1 MAARQGRPTCRPN
14 SHRNSQQVSA
24 LRRSTSRRTVRGRAV
39 AAAVAYG
46 LSALPPE
53 REMHMQTQRV
63 QPRDGFSLIDMLVA
77 IAVLAILAAT
87 AVPELAN
94 VADSMK
100 LGQAQRD
107 VNIELN
113 QARLRSVGA
122 NRPILVRF
130 NCPAVGQY
138 RITELIGSPSVP
150 DADDTANDRC
160 SETKWRYP
168 ANDNDPA
175 TRPNHDGPIR
185 YLPRGVTF
193 GTAPT
198 LEFWP
203 NGTVHKQV
211 AAENPWSV
219 VDVGGTAVTVVK
231 GTSVKSIT
239 VNGLGKIQLV
249 Q

>member
-1 MAARQGRPTCRPN
+1 
-14 SHRNSQQVSA
+14 
-24 LRRSTSRRTVRGRAV
+24 
-39 AAAVAYG
+39 
-46 LSALPPE
+46 
-53 REMHMQTQRV
+53 MHMQPIHSRA
-63 QPRDGFSLIDMLVA
+63 GFSLIDMMVA
-77 IAVLAILAAT
+77 ISVMAILAAA
-87 AVPELAN
+87 AVPQLVN

-107 VNIELN
+107 VNVELN
-113 QARLRSVGA
+113 QARLLAVSA
-122 NRPILVRF
+122 NRPIRIRF
-130 NCPAVGQY
+130 NCPAAGQY

-150 DADDTANDRC
+150 DAADTANDRC
-160 SETKWRYP
+160 AETKWKYP
-168 ANDNDPA
+168 ANDNDPT

-185 YLPRGVTF
+185 YLPTGVTF

-211 AAENPWSV
+211 AAENPWTA
-219 VDVGGTAVTVVK
+219 VGVTGTAVTVVK
-231 GTSVKSIT
+231 KTTVKTIT

>member
-1 MAARQGRPTCRPN
+1 MGTHQGCPTYERR
-14 SHRNSQQVSA
+14 SHRNYQRLSA
-24 LRRSTSRRTVRGRAV
+24 LRRPLTGRNGRGRAV
-39 AAAVAYG
+39 AQTVACG
-46 LSALPPE
+46 LSASAAS
-53 REMHMQTQRV
+53 REMHMHTQRL
-63 QPRDGFSLIDMLVA
+63 QSRAGFSLIDMMVA
-77 IAVLAILAAT
+77 ISIMAILAAA
-87 AVPELAN
+87 AVPQLVN

-113 QARLRSVGA
+113 QARLRAVSA

-185 YLPRGVTF
+185 YLPNTVTF

-211 AAENPWSV
+211 AGENPWSV

-231 GTSVKSIT
+231 GTTVKSVT